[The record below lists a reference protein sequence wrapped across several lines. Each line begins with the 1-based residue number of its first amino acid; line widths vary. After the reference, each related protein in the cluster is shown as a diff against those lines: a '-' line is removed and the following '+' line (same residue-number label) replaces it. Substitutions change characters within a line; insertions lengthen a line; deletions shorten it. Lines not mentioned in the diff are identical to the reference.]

1 MTDEVQPEVIKLT
14 QTILG
19 KFVKKPPL
27 TDKLLKKPPF
37 RFLHDIVTGVIRETK
52 FLDGLYTEKE
62 MQSENFTVREMKVA
76 FLEKLIDCVKLVT
89 EKSVTARPSKIVSG
103 LEATKTNELLQV
115 IGYALN
121 KKLDSSTAV
130 AQILSGSRQDE
141 AKMKTKSKTKDEKK
155 STASKTSINSTPKPK
170 KPVEKKK
177 SEEKVSSTVQQKIK
191 ESPRT
196 SKVSIK
202 AGKDENAIKKSSKS
216 DKKSVTSKDK
226 DSLKPDK
233 KGKTSPKKE
242 SPKTPK
248 SPKTPTTPKIVEP
261 EEIPEV
267 IEEKIETIPSP
278 REFQNSLDVPII
290 KTDEIDASHL
300 LEPDVKPVE
309 SVIPTKRQKTSVK
322 REPRTTPVPVIADQP
337 IEMISITKDA
347 PKVDSIRPKTSLRPP
362 SVRPSSARPG
372 APRLKDKNDVILP
385 PDELI
390 PMGKVNVIV
399 ENYSATE
406 DQDNEET
413 VVVEAPLD
421 PALQEPIAPK
431 VEIDIPL
438 EKGHLVA
445 QILEQIGDIPEEE
458 TKKHVEI
465 EWEGGGKRNREAA
478 SKEME
483 KLRDSIQT
491 LTRAANPLG
500 KLMNF
505 LQEDIDSM
513 RSELKLWID
522 VNEKLVG
529 EIKNEEMLIE
539 ESVEPLKKQLL
550 RLDEEI
556 LKHNEM
562 IFSTQANILKNE
574 QKIKTLLTQNN

>member
-1 MTDEVQPEVIKLT
+1 MVEI
-14 QTILG
+14 
-19 KFVKKPPL
+19 
-27 TDKLLKKPPF
+27 
-37 RFLHDIVTGVIRETK
+37 
-52 FLDGLYTEKE
+52 
-62 MQSENFTVREMKVA
+62 
-76 FLEKLIDCVKLVT
+76 VT
-89 EKSVTARPSKIVSG
+89 EKSIAARPSKIVAG

-115 IGYALN
+115 IGNALN
-121 KKLDSSTAV
+121 KKLDSSSAV
-130 AQILSGSRQDE
+130 SQILSESGQGE
-141 AKMKTKSKTKDEKK
+141 PKVKTKSKPLRDEKK
-155 STASKTSINSTPKPK
+155 STTSKTSINSTPRVK
-170 KPVEKKK
+170 KTVEKKK
-177 SEEKVSSTVQQKIK
+177 SEEKAPPTVPKIK
-191 ESPRT
+191 
-196 SKVSIK
+196 VSTNK
-202 AGKDENAIKKSSKS
+202 AAKDESVRKSSKTDKKLISKDKVSSKS
-216 DKKSVTSKDK
+216 DKKGT
-226 DSLKPDK
+226 L
-233 KGKTSPKKE
+233 SPKKE
-242 SPKTPK
+242 KKPSETPKTPK
-248 SPKTPTTPKIVEP
+248 SPMIVEP

-267 IEEKIETIPSP
+267 EIEEKLEIIKPENISP
-278 REFQNSLDVPII
+278 REFQTSSDVLAT
-290 KTDEIDASHL
+290 KTDASNLLEIDDKRA
-300 LEPDVKPVE
+300 E
-309 SVIPTKRQKTSVK
+309 SVTPTKRQKTSVK
-322 REPRTTPVPVIADQP
+322 REPRNTPVPVIADQP
-337 IEMISITKDA
+337 LEMLSITKDA
-347 PKVDSIRPKTSLRPP
+347 PKVDAIRPKTSLRPP

-385 PDELI
+385 QDELV
-390 PMGKVNVIV
+390 PMGKVNVII
-399 ENYSATE
+399 ENYSAAE

-421 PALQEPIAPK
+421 PALQEPVVIPQK
-431 VEIDIPL
+431 IEIDIPA

-445 QILEQIGDIPEEE
+445 QILEQIGDIPAEEN
-458 TKKHVEI
+458 KKHTEI

-522 VNEKLVG
+522 INEKLVG

-562 IFSTQANILKNE
+562 ISSTQANILKNE
-574 QKIKTLLTQNN
+574 QKIKTLLTQNG